1 MPSGTIP
8 RRSPKVSHKKIPET
22 DAIFDQVTHMNHSAA
37 QADDVLRISMD
48 AKAIV
53 KVGPCARGGKSRVR
67 GDAAE
72 HDFQPEATVTP
83 VGILLPT
90 SNELFVYGITSKV
103 TSDCLVD
110 RLVQGWETVRKRL
123 AHITTLVINLD
134 NGPENY
140 SRRTQ
145 FMQRLVEFV
154 HRYHIRVRLAYYP
167 PYHSKYNPI
176 ERCWGIL
183 ENHWNGTLLD
193 SIETVLA
200 FTRTMTWHGVHP
212 VVELVT
218 TTYQTGVKLTKE
230 AMDRVAAQLQR
241 LPRLEKWFV
250 DIAYPPPTSWD
261 T

>member
-1 MPSGTIP
+1 
-8 RRSPKVSHKKIPET
+8 
-22 DAIFDQVTHMNHSAA
+22 MNHSAD
-37 QADDVLRISMD
+37 QTDDVLRISMD

-53 KVGPCARGGKSRVR
+53 KVGPFARGGKSRVQVE
-67 GDAAE
+67 AAD

-90 SNELFVYGITSKV
+90 SDELFVYGIISKV

-110 RLVQGWETVRKRL
+110 RIAQWWETVRERF

-134 NGPENY
+134 NGPENH

-154 HRYHIRVRLAYYP
+154 RQYHVRVRLAYYP

-183 ENHWNGTLLD
+183 ENHWNGALLD
-193 SIETVLA
+193 SIEAVLA
-200 FTRTMTWHGVHP
+200 FTRTMTWNGVHP

-230 AMDRVAAQLQR
+230 AMDRVEAQLQR
-241 LPRLEKWFV
+241 LPHLEKWFV
-250 DIAYPPPTSWD
+250 DIPYPPSTYWD

>member
-1 MPSGTIP
+1 M
-8 RRSPKVSHKKIPET
+8 HHLA
-22 DAIFDQVTHMNHSAA
+22 D
-37 QADDVLRISMD
+37 QADNVLRISMD

-53 KVGPCARGGKSRVR
+53 KVGPFARGGKSRVR
-67 GDAAE
+67 GEAAD

-90 SNELFVYGITSKV
+90 LDELFVYGITSKV

-110 RLVQGWETVRKRL
+110 RIAQWWETVRERF
-123 AHITTLVINLD
+123 AHLTTLVINLD
-134 NGPENY
+134 NGPENH

-154 HRYHIRVRLAYYP
+154 RQYPVRVRLAYYP

-183 ENHWNGTLLD
+183 ENHWNGALLD
-193 SIETVLA
+193 SIEAVLA
-200 FTRTMTWHGVHP
+200 FTRTMTWNGVHA

-218 TTYQTGVKLTKE
+218 TTYQTGVKLTKA
-230 AMDRVAAQLQR
+230 AMDKVEAQLQR
-241 LPRLEKWFV
+241 LPHLEKWFV
-250 DIAYPPPTSWD
+250 DIAYPPSIFWD